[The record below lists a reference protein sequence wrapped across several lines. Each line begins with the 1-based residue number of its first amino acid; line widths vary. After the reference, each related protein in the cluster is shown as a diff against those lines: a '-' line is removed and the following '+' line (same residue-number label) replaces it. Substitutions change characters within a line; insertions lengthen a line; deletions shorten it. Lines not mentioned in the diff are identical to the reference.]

1 MRKLDELRNELD
13 RIDDN
18 IAKLI
23 NSRMEI
29 VEEVSRY
36 KLENNTNTS
45 DSKRKL
51 DIIKRLKCNSKEEYK
66 TIIEEIYKEIFR
78 ESEKFIENYKNNHF
92 LYGLIGEN
100 LGHSWSKEIH
110 SEIASYKYY
119 LKNINK
125 NDLLDFF
132 KERKFK
138 GINVTMPYKIDCIKY
153 LDKIDIDAENIGAVN
168 TIVNEEGVLTG
179 YNTDLYGFEDSLKY
193 FSYSLKNKKVLILG
207 SGGASKMVSE
217 ALKRAGVSKFQVI
230 SRFSWPSYEDLD
242 NFLDYNVIINTSPV
256 GMYPNNMESLIDL
269 SKFSNLDFVYDLIYN
284 PYKTKLILDA
294 EKIGV
299 KAVSGLYM
307 LVAQAYYASE
317 LFLNKKIE
325 KNKISECYKKILLSK
340 RNICLVGMPGSG
352 KSTMGK
358 ILAETLNRSLYD
370 IDIMIEEKRVFLF
383 QRFLKNLEKNTLEKL
398 KLKFLEK
405 YQRKVELLLLAEE
418 ALY

>member
-1 MRKLDELRNELD
+1 
-13 RIDDN
+13 
-18 IAKLI
+18 
-23 NSRMEI
+23 
-29 VEEVSRY
+29 
-36 KLENNTNTS
+36 
-45 DSKRKL
+45 
-51 DIIKRLKCNSKEEYK
+51 
-66 TIIEEIYKEIFR
+66 
-78 ESEKFIENYKNNHF
+78 
-92 LYGLIGEN
+92 
-100 LGHSWSKEIH
+100 
-110 SEIASYKYY
+110 
-119 LKNINK
+119 
-125 NDLLDFF
+125 
-132 KERKFK
+132 
-138 GINVTMPYKIDCIKY
+138 
-153 LDKIDIDAENIGAVN
+153 
-168 TIVNEEGVLTG
+168 
-179 YNTDLYGFEDSLKY
+179 
-193 FSYSLKNKKVLILG
+193 
-207 SGGASKMVSE
+207 
-217 ALKRAGVSKFQVI
+217 
-230 SRFSWPSYEDLD
+230 
-242 NFLDYNVIINTSPV
+242 
-256 GMYPNNMESLIDL
+256 MYPNNMESLIDL

-370 IDIMIEEKRVFLF
+370 IDIMIEEKEGISISEIFE
-383 QRFLKNLEKNTLEKL
+383 NLEKNTLEKL